1 MINGEDIWIQTIKD
15 KKGKYGR
22 YLAEIWLKDGKD
34 QWININ
40 DLMVDKGFTEYKE
53 Y

>member
-1 MINGEDIWIQTIKD
+1 MGKEILLETKKD

-22 YLAEIWLKDGKD
+22 YLGEIFIKEESGS
-34 QWININ
+34 WININ
-40 DLMVDKGFTEYKE
+40 DTLVNKGFAKFKE